1 MNVVFPIPEQEL
13 ELKLPPYSIEAEQYV
28 LGSILIDNNA
38 FDEVDFLIA
47 NDFYRREHRE
57 VFKTIKS
64 MIEAGKE
71 VDVFLADD
79 ALNGDANMSAGY
91 LGQLAK
97 SCPTSANAKQYAKV
111 VKRKSIDRQLLR
123 ASMEISSLAYDQT
136 QTTGKLDKA
145 SDLLNNLSSVDAEK
159 LKPMKLENYLGLAL
173 DKIQNAWENKGVVS
187 GLSTGLAG
195 LDNKI
200 LGLNEPDLII
210 IAGRPSMGKTTLAMN
225 IAEAC
230 AKAKEPVAFFS
241 MEMGGEQVALR
252 TLSNFSNINLHVLR
266 NGKLSDQDWPKL
278 TTAVNKAY
286 ALPIIIDQT
295 GGLSIGEL
303 RLKAK
308 QIKREHGLSLLIVD
322 YIQLMRGD
330 GSNREAEISSISRG
344 LKALAKELQIP
355 VIALSQLNRELEK
368 RPNKRPKMSDLRDS
382 GSIEQDADIIIFI
395 YRDEVYNEHS
405 PDKGIAEIIISKQRQ
420 GELGTIYTSFVGH
433 HCRFENHEGYQSQ
446 IVSKPQKAGFTG

>member
-1 MNVVFPIPEQEL
+1 MNEAFHMEQN
-13 ELKLPPYSIEAEQYV
+13 LKQPPYSIEAEQHV
-28 LGSILIDNNA
+28 LGSILINNNS
-38 FDEVDFLIA
+38 FDEVDFLKVD
-47 NDFYRREHRE
+47 DFYRSEHRE
-57 VFKTIKS
+57 IFKTIKA
-64 MIEAGKE
+64 MFEAGKE
-71 VDVFLADD
+71 VDIFLADD
-79 ALNGDANMSAGY
+79 AMNGDVNMSAGY

-97 SCPTSANAKQYAKV
+97 ACPTSANAKQYAEV
-111 VKRKSIDRQLLR
+111 VKRKSTDRQLLK

-136 QTTGKLDKA
+136 LTTGKLDKA
-145 SDLLNNLSSVDAEK
+145 SDLLNNLSSADAEK
-159 LKPMKLENYLGLAL
+159 LKPMRLENYLGLAL
-173 DKIQNAWENKGVVS
+173 DKIQDAWENKGIVS
-187 GLSTGLAG
+187 GLSTGLVG

-225 IAEAC
+225 IAESC

-266 NGKLSDQDWPKL
+266 NGKLADKDWPKL
-278 TTAVNKAY
+278 TTAVHEAQS
-286 ALPIIIDQT
+286 LPIIIDQT

-420 GELGTIYTSFVGH
+420 GELGTIFSSFIGH
-433 HCRFENHEGYQSQ
+433 HCRFENYEGYQSQ
-446 IVSKPQKAGFTG
+446 ISRETKQKGFAG